1 MYRHLNVNDF
11 LLFYLFTFL
20 PFLIFPCKSFVN
32 YLIYRNFAPDFH
44 KTIVKTIDEAR
55 QKQSLPRE

>member
-1 MYRHLNVNDF
+1 MSVHLCDVF

-44 KTIVKTIDEAR
+44 KNNRKN
-55 QKQSLPRE
+55 S

>member
-1 MYRHLNVNDF
+1 MYRHLKVNVF
-11 LLFYLFTFL
+11 LLFYHFTVF

-44 KTIVKTIDEAR
+44 KNNRKN
-55 QKQSLPRE
+55 S